1 MEPAVTDFG
10 ERRSFLPRNKLK
22 QIMDESAE
30 EERQPIL
37 SAGYPHY
44 PINRLAAKGF
54 GQPRFVDPAI
64 VG

>member
-1 MEPAVTDFG
+1 
-10 ERRSFLPRNKLK
+10 
-22 QIMDESAE
+22 MDESAE